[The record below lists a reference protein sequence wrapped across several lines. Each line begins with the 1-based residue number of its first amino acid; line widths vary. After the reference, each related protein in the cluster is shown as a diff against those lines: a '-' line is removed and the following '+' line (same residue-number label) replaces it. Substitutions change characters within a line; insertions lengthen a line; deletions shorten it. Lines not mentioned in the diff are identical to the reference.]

1 MKGSTEGWKINSEE
15 GGELHFE
22 KNLEDDGSERN
33 EDTERGLKDKDDANW
48 TSPLSEPEDS
58 DGKEIQRFVMIV
70 HFHHVFLSDL

>member
-1 MKGSTEGWKINSEE
+1 MKGSTEGWKINSEEDQEE

-33 EDTERGLKDKDDANW
+33 EDTERGLKDEDDANW

-58 DGKEIQRFVMIV
+58 AGKEIHNDSPFPPCI
-70 HFHHVFLSDL
+70 FK